1 MCPDL
6 FVYGTLLSRLDNPF
20 VRILAA
26 GADFVVPARLRGR
39 LYQVT
44 PRYPGLVLSEDSDDV
59 ALGEI
64 VRMTDPDVLL
74 AILDDYEGCAAHS
87 PKPSEYQRVLTSATF
102 DDGRSIEVWTY
113 VYRLPVEEG
122 DRIASGSYD
131 TRPSM

>member
-6 FVYGTLLSRLDNPF
+6 FVYGTLLSRFDNPF

-44 PRYPGLVLSEDSDDV
+44 PRYPGLVLSEAPDDV
-59 ALGEI
+59 VLGEV
-64 VRMTDPDVLL
+64 VRMHDPDVLL

-87 PKPSEYQRVLTSATF
+87 PKPFEYERLLTSATF
-102 DDGRSIEVWTY
+102 DDGRSTEAWTY
-113 VYRLPVEEG
+113 VYRLPVRAE
-122 DRIASGSYD
+122 DLIASDSY
-131 TRPSM
+131 TLRPSM